1 MAAVLALPWSGR
13 VGAGLA
19 AESAAVTSTAQRM
32 RHLQV
37 NIPLLRLLLGDWA
50 PQLPL
55 HGGPGWLGR
64 RGHWGG
70 LRRAVGCCKLRRRK
84 AESGQGAEQPHATR
98 PLPFVPLWQPPPTAP
113 RTPCWDVLAT
123 ASDTLCVPSPSG
135 ETFRATPTPC
145 SLQQPRWA
153 DLGFSEKITTK
164 KPNVLMC

>member
-37 NIPLLRLLLGDWA
+37 NIPLLRLLLSDWA

-55 HGGPGWLGR
+55 HGGPRWLGR
-64 RGHWGG
+64 RGYWGG
-70 LRRAVGCCKLRRRK
+70 LRQAVGCCKLRRRK

-98 PLPFVPLWQPPPTAP
+98 PLPHSAPVAAPTNSP
-113 RTPCWDVLAT
+113 TDTVL
-123 ASDTLCVPSPSG
+123 G
-135 ETFRATPTPC
+135 RA
-145 SLQQPRWA
+145 RH
-153 DLGFSEKITTK
+153 GK
-164 KPNVLMC
+164 